1 LASQAND
8 GAGDDNTVPPPS
20 LPERLIGRLTRFG
33 AAVAAALVLFTL
45 AVTGYAV
52 VLRYVLGTP
61 LTWADE
67 LSGYLVVAIVM
78 FGAADS
84 LLRGEH
90 ISVDLLTG
98 KFDGLA
104 RRIVDLWS
112 MLAAALFACALAYS
126 GYLMLRFSI
135 GVDMYSEGYLEVAMW
150 KPQAPLII
158 GAVLIVLAALARI
171 ITLLR
176 AMRRE

>member
-1 LASQAND
+1 MASHFND
-8 GAGDDNTVPPPS
+8 GAGDDGTVPPPS
-20 LPERLIGRLTRFG
+20 LPERLIGRLSRFG
-33 AAVAAALVLFTL
+33 AAIAAALVLFTL

-78 FGAADS
+78 FGAAET

-98 KFDGLA
+98 RLDGFA
-104 RRIVDLWS
+104 RRIVDLWA
-112 MLAAALFACALAYS
+112 MLAAALFACAIAYS

-135 GVDMYSEGYLEVAMW
+135 NFEMYSEGYLEIAMW
-150 KPQAPLII
+150 KPQAPLFI
-158 GAVLIVLAALARI
+158 GAVLIVIAALARI
-171 ITLLR
+171 VTLLR
-176 AMRRE
+176 AKRRE